1 MLFKAKKTNGKKY
14 INIDTPLTLNEYQE
28 RMSDTAIYKWPVI
41 YPALGLANEAG
52 ECLGKI
58 KKMIRDEEVAFDGS
72 LLITPEQRASL
83 GAELGDVL
91 WYIAALSKDLGLTLE
106 DVGQMNLDKLA
117 DRKIRGKLK
126 GSGDNR

>member
-1 MLFKAKKTNGKKY
+1 MLFKAKTNGKKY

-58 KKMIRDEEVAFDGS
+58 KKMIRDDDVRFDGTFE
-72 LLITPEQRASL
+72 ITPEQRADL
-83 GAELGDVL
+83 GAEIGDVL
-91 WYIAALSKDLGLTLE
+91 WYIAALSKDLDLTLE
-106 DVGQMNLDKLA
+106 EVGQMNLDKLA
-117 DRKIRGKLK
+117 DRKMRGKLK
-126 GSGDNR
+126 GSGDHR

>member
-1 MLFKAKKTNGKKY
+1 MLFKAKTNGKKY

-58 KKMIRDEEVAFDGS
+58 KKMIRDDDVRFGGTLE
-72 LLITPEQRASL
+72 ITPQQRADL
-83 GAELGDVL
+83 GAEIGDVL
-91 WYIAALSKDLGLTLE
+91 WYIAALSKDLDLTLE
-106 DVGQMNLDKLA
+106 EVGQMNLDKLA

-126 GSGDNR
+126 GSGDHR

>member
-1 MLFKAKKTNGKKY
+1 MLFKAKTNGKKY

-58 KKMIRDEEVAFDGS
+58 KKMIRDDDVRFDGTFE
-72 LLITPEQRASL
+72 ITPEQRADL
-83 GAELGDVL
+83 GAEIGDVL
-91 WYIAALSKDLGLTLE
+91 WYIAALSKDLDLTLE
-106 DVGQMNLDKLA
+106 EVGQMNLDKLA

-126 GSGDNR
+126 GSGDHR

>member
-1 MLFKAKKTNGKKY
+1 MLFKAKTNGKKF
-14 INIDTPLTLNEYQE
+14 IQIDAPLTLNEYQE

-58 KKMIRDEEVAFDGS
+58 KKMIRDDDVRFDGA
-72 LLITPEQRASL
+72 LEITAEQRSDMA
-83 GAELGDVL
+83 AEIGDVL
-91 WYIAALSKDLGLTLE
+91 WYIASLSKDLGLTLE

>member
-1 MLFKAKKTNGKKY
+1 MLFKAKTNGKKF
-14 INIDTPLTLNEYQE
+14 IHIDAPLTLNEYQE

-41 YPALGLANEAG
+41 YPALGLSNEAG

-58 KKMIRDEEVAFDGS
+58 KKMIRDDDVRFDGA
-72 LLITPEQRASL
+72 LEITPEQRSDMA
-83 GAELGDVL
+83 AEIGDVL

>member
-1 MLFKAKKTNGKKY
+1 MFKAQTNGKKY

-58 KKMIRDEEVAFDGS
+58 KKMIRDDDVRFDGT
-72 LLITPEQRASL
+72 LEITPEQRADL

-106 DVGQMNLDKLA
+106 EVGQMNLDKLA
-117 DRKIRGKLK
+117 DRKMRGKLK
-126 GSGDNR
+126 GSGDHR